1 MPDAAAGATT
11 VSPRERG
18 RADRY
23 HEQLCRVAYLVGYY
37 GARAG
42 HTRNPDLAELVRQ
55 LDEIT
60 RDGQR

>member
-1 MPDAAAGATT
+1 MSDTT
-11 VSPRERG
+11 RDRS

-23 HEQLCRVAYLVGYY
+23 HDQLCRVAYLVGFY

-42 HTRNPDLAELVRQ
+42 HTRNTDLADLVRQ

-60 RDGQR
+60 QDRPSGSS

>member
-1 MPDAAAGATT
+1 MIEAGMRTA
-11 VSPRERG
+11 RERD

-23 HEQLCRVAYLVGYY
+23 HQQLCRVAYLVGFY

-42 HTRNPDLAELVRQ
+42 HTHNPDLAELVRL

-60 RDGQR
+60 QDQR

>member
-1 MPDAAAGATT
+1 MTDTVRAA
-11 VSPRERG
+11 RERN

-23 HEQLCRVAYLVGYY
+23 HEQLCRVAYLVGFY

-60 RDGQR
+60 RDPGQR

>member
-1 MPDAAAGATT
+1 MTDTGAWTA
-11 VSPRERG
+11 RERS

-23 HEQLCRVAYLVGYY
+23 HEQLCRVAYLIGFY

-42 HTRNPDLAELVRQ
+42 HTHNRDLAELVRQ

-60 RDGQR
+60 RDQVSDSS

>member
-1 MPDAAAGATT
+1 MPEAATDATT
-11 VSPRERG
+11 AGIRERG

-23 HEQLCRVAYLVGYY
+23 HEQLCRVAYLVGFY

-42 HTRNPDLAELVRQ
+42 HTRNPDLTELVRQ

>member
-1 MPDAAAGATT
+1 MADVAST
-11 VSPRERG
+11 RERG

-37 GARAG
+37 GARAD
-42 HTRNPDLAELVRQ
+42 HTSNPDLAELVRQ

-60 RDGQR
+60 RDRRDDQR